1 LLPCCERKLESSGI
15 QTKRDKV
22 AIAPTKT
29 LLLATIDDFATM
41 STEAIRAKYDL
52 PADGRDWAIVRAS
65 EHARD
70 ILVKVEELS
79 PCLYR
84 PFDVRWTIIDDRPN
98 GIVAYPRYK
107 VMRHMKHDNIG
118 LITTRQLSLSTFQH
132 VWATKHAIDGNTIS
146 LQTREYNYLFPLY
159 LYPDTGNARGVQ
171 HSLLDTLESSE
182 PTGRRH
188 NLKDAAIDTMKQHMG
203 LSFIPDGVGNLTTTF
218 GPEDIFH
225 YVYAILHSPT
235 YRTRYFEL
243 LKTDFPRVPL
253 THDLSLFRL
262 LTVKGSQLVALHC
275 PNTATSIPT
284 TGSYP
289 VSGSNIV
296 EAGFPRYLSP
306 REAEPRTGVPLTVG
320 RVYINNGN
328 PATGSNGQY
337 FDGVS
342 PEVWGFEVGG
352 YRVCEKWLKDRR
364 KEMLSLD
371 DLMQYQRI
379 VTVLAK
385 TILLMDEIDDIIPA
399 WPLT

>member
-1 LLPCCERKLESSGI
+1 MTIEHDPTSDAAYIHLRPDVAYAFGEDLDTARHIDYGADQRPLGVELLNVSAGVNLADLPEPDE
-15 QTKRDKV
+15 
-22 AIAPTKT
+22 IAR
-29 LLLATIDDFATM
+29 LLAGA
-41 STEAIRAKYDL
+41 
-52 PADGRDWAIVRAS
+52 
-65 EHARD
+65 
-70 ILVKVEELS
+70 
-79 PCLYR
+79 
-84 PFDVRWTIIDDRPN
+84 
-98 GIVAYPRYK
+98 
-107 VMRHMKHDNIG
+107 
-118 LITTRQLSLSTFQH
+118 
-132 VWATKHAIDGNTIS
+132 
-146 LQTREYNYLFPLY
+146 
-159 LYPDTGNARGVQ
+159 
-171 HSLLDTLESSE
+171 
-182 PTGRRH
+182 
-188 NLKDAAIDTMKQHMG
+188 
-203 LSFIPDGVGNLTTTF
+203 GNLTTTF

-306 REAEPRTGVPLTVG
+306 REAEPGTGTPLSVG

-337 FDGVS
+337 FDGVP
-342 PEVWGFEVGG
+342 PEVWSFEVGG

-371 DLMQYQRI
+371 DLIQYQRI

-385 TILLMDEIDDIIPA
+385 TILLMDEIDDIIPV